1 MGLEPSLS
9 SNHGH
14 SWVFGFWEQ
23 LHPPTQDISVQI
35 LFCFYEL
42 EKELISLYLVH
53 TDRFL
58 LGSTTASPV
67 AQLSDCPPCSNVSVP
82 TIPPSTRT
90 SLYATIYPQSC
101 PSTLLSIPQSCF
113 LPLLQTPFQ
122 FPGLC
127 KHFLQ
132 HRSTHLKNERLEST
146 SKREHQVCP
155 SDIGWAQLTFSS
167 PASFS
172 ENYIF
177 AFTLCMNPVPLCLCG
192 TFSFSIYQLTGI
204 QADCISQLLSLE
216 Q

>member
-1 MGLEPSLS
+1 MNLKRSLFPYSLFIQTGFCLPPPQPVLWRS
-9 SNHGH
+9 S
-14 SWVFGFWEQ
+14 
-23 LHPPTQDISVQI
+23 PTVLPVQTSQFP
-35 LFCFYEL
+35 LSHCP
-42 EKELISLYLVH
+42 LVH
-53 TDRFL
+53 
-58 LGSTTASPV
+58 
-67 AQLSDCPPCSNVSVP
+67 
-82 TIPPSTRT
+82 
-90 SLYATIYPQSC
+90 

-155 SDIGWAQLTFSS
+155 SDIGWTQLTFSS
-167 PASFS
+167 PTSFS
-172 ENYIF
+172 ENYIL